1 MDFQLYDYPENNYP
15 NLKNSWAIPSDGSME
30 SNEEYFNWTSTDLK
44 LALGA
49 SKQQYATNISASTGK
64 FVDQPAHKLDR
75 KRKYFSGNVEP
86 ASKVQIVDALKDPLE
101 LSPENTLIDKQ
112 SSNKRENTN
121 GNGIFNHSSDIDFKC
136 YINSLLLADIF
147 THYTWSIYLWR
158 DNYRSLS
165 W

>member
-15 NLKNSWAIPSDGSME
+15 SLKNSWAIPSDGSME
-30 SNEEYFNWTSTDLK
+30 SNEEYFNWTSNDLK
-44 LALGA
+44 LALGG
-49 SKQQYATNISASTGK
+49 SKQQYATNIGPSTGK
-64 FVDQPAHKLDR
+64 FVEQAAHKQDR

-86 ASKVQIVDALKDPLE
+86 ASKVQIVDELKE
-101 LSPENTLIDKQ
+101 LAPERTLIDKQ

-121 GNGIFNHSSDIDFKC
+121 GNNSSDIDFKF

-147 THYTWSIYLWR
+147 TRYTCSIYLWR

-165 W
+165 S